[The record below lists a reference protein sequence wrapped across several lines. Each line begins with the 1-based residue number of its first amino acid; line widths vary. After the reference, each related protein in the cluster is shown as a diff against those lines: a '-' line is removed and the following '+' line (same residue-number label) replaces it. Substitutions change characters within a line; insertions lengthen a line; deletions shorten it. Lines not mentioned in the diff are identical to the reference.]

1 VTGTWGGARRDP
13 VHPEGDK
20 PLPHRTEKL
29 TIYEWT
35 GATASRYNLADG
47 HPRQALTPGQIAAI
61 GDVTSL
67 YIKSAAHNERD
78 AKAAF
83 EHAFFSLAGQES
95 VHRLRP
101 PLSHYSGS
109 SAIEVMAN
117 YLRMQ
122 KLTVTMAHPTFDSL
136 ADTLKR
142 HGVPLTPIPVEEA
155 LSLTPSSPP
164 IGTHALYLVMPNNPT
179 GHCPTREQF
188 AGITGFCARH
198 GILLLADF
206 CFRFYGTFWDYDQYQ
221 MLTDAGVDFI
231 CTEDTGKTWPAGD
244 VKLGMLVTS
253 DRPYGLLKDISD
265 DFLFSVAP
273 FTFEII
279 TRLIGAEHREVRR
292 VLAQDLADVNREV
305 LRMTL
310 DGSPLQIVNPSH
322 RMGLDWLQLPPGWN
336 ATALTEWLHAEYGPQ
351 LLPGERFYWADHRA
365 GSRYVRVALLRDPG
379 YFDEAATR
387 LRKLADLYQP
397 ASVSSLT

>member
-1 VTGTWGGARRDP
+1 
-13 VHPEGDK
+13 
-20 PLPHRTEKL
+20 LPDRTEKL

-47 HPRQALTPGQIAAI
+47 HPRQALTPGQIEAI

-83 EHAFFSLAGQES
+83 EHAFFTLAGQES

-155 LSLTPSSPP
+155 LSLTSSSPP

-244 VKLGMLVTS
+244 VKLGMLVAS

-273 FTFEII
+273 FTYEII

>member
-1 VTGTWGGARRDP
+1 
-13 VHPEGDK
+13 
-20 PLPHRTEKL
+20 LPYRTQKL
-29 TIYEWT
+29 TIHEWT
-35 GATASRYNLADG
+35 GATTSRYNLADG
-47 HPRQALTPGQIAAI
+47 HPRQALTPGQVEAI

-67 YIKSAAHNERD
+67 FIKSAAHSERD
-78 AKAAF
+78 AKASF
-83 EHAFFSLAGQES
+83 EHAFFTLAGQGA
-95 VHRLRP
+95 VRRLRP

-122 KLTVTMAHPTFDSL
+122 NLTVTMAHPTFDSL

-142 HGVPLTPIPVEEA
+142 HRVPLMPMPVEET
-155 LSLTPSSPP
+155 LNLTPSSPP
-164 IGTHALYLVMPNNPT
+164 TGTQALYVVMPNNPT

-188 AGITGFCARH
+188 AGITGYCARH

-206 CFRFYGTFWDYDQYQ
+206 CFRFYGSFWDYDQYQ
-221 MLTDAGVDFI
+221 MLADAEVDFI

-244 VKLGMLVTS
+244 VKLGMLLAS

-279 TRLIGAEHREVRR
+279 TRLIAAEDRGAGR
-292 VLAQDLADVNREV
+292 VLTQDLADANREV
-305 LRMTL
+305 LRTAL
-310 DGSPLQIVNPSH
+310 DGSPLQIVNPRH
-322 RMGLDWLQLPPGWN
+322 HMGLDWVLLPPGWS
-336 ATALTEWLHAEYGPQ
+336 ATALTDWLHAKDGPQ
-351 LLPGERFYWADHRA
+351 LLPGERFYWADHQA

-379 YFDEAATR
+379 YFAEAAAS
-387 LRKLADLYQP
+387 LRKLAGQYQP
-397 ASVSSLT
+397 

>member
-1 VTGTWGGARRDP
+1 
-13 VHPEGDK
+13 
-20 PLPHRTEKL
+20 LPDRTEKL

-83 EHAFFSLAGQES
+83 EHAFFTLAGQES

-155 LSLTPSSPP
+155 LSLTSSSPP

-244 VKLGMLVTS
+244 VKLGMLVAS

-273 FTFEII
+273 FTYEII

-310 DGSPLQIVNPSH
+310 DGSPLQIVNPRH
-322 RMGLDWLQLPPGWN
+322 HMGLDWLQLPPGWN
-336 ATALTEWLHAEYGPQ
+336 ATALTDWLHAEDGPQ

-397 ASVSSLT
+397 ASVSSLR

>member
-1 VTGTWGGARRDP
+1 MPD
-13 VHPEGDK
+13 
-20 PLPHRTEKL
+20 RTEKL

-47 HPRQALTPGQIAAI
+47 HPRQALTPGQIEAI

-83 EHAFFSLAGQES
+83 EHAFFTLAGQES

-155 LSLTPSSPP
+155 LSLTSSSPP

-244 VKLGMLVTS
+244 VKLGMLVAS

-273 FTFEII
+273 FTYEII

>member
-1 VTGTWGGARRDP
+1 
-13 VHPEGDK
+13 
-20 PLPHRTEKL
+20 LPYRTEKL
-29 TIYEWT
+29 TIHEWT

-47 HPRQALTPGQIAAI
+47 HPRQALTPGQVEAI

-67 YIKSAAHNERD
+67 FIKSAARNERD

-83 EHAFFSLAGQES
+83 EHAFFTLAGQGS
-95 VHRLRP
+95 VQRLRP
-101 PLSHYSGS
+101 LLSHYSGS

-122 KLTVTMAHPTFDSL
+122 NLTVTMAHPTFDSL

-142 HGVPLTPIPVEEA
+142 HRVPLAPMPVEEA
-155 LSLTPSSPP
+155 LNLAPSSPP
-164 IGTHALYLVMPNNPT
+164 TGTQALYVVMPNNPT

-188 AGITGFCARH
+188 AGITGYCARH

-206 CFRFYGTFWDYDQYQ
+206 CFRFYGSFWDYDQYQ

-244 VKLGMLVTS
+244 VKLGMLVAS

-273 FTFEII
+273 FTFEIL
-279 TRLIGAEHREVRR
+279 TRLIAAEHRGARQ
-292 VLAQDLADVNREV
+292 VLAQDLADANREV
-305 LRMTL
+305 LRTAL
-310 DGSPLQIVNPSH
+310 DGSPLQIVNPRH
-322 RMGLDWLQLPPGWN
+322 HMGLDWVLLPHGWN
-336 ATALTEWLHAEYGPQ
+336 ATALTDWLHAEDGPQ
-351 LLPGERFYWADHRA
+351 LLPGDRFYWADHQA

-379 YFDEAATR
+379 YFAEAAAS
-387 LRKLADLYQP
+387 LRKLADQYQP
-397 ASVSSLT
+397 

>member
-1 VTGTWGGARRDP
+1 MPDRI
-13 VHPEGDK
+13 
-20 PLPHRTEKL
+20 EKL
-29 TIYEWT
+29 TIHEWT

-47 HPRQALTPGQIAAI
+47 HPRQALTPGQIEAI
-61 GDVTSL
+61 GNVTSL
-67 YIKSAAHNERD
+67 FIKSAAHNERD

-83 EHAFFSLAGQES
+83 EHAFFTLAGQGS

-142 HGVPLTPIPVEEA
+142 HGVPLTPLPVEEA
-155 LSLTPSSPP
+155 LNLTPSSPP
-164 IGTHALYLVMPNNPT
+164 IGTQALYVVVPNNPT
-179 GHCPTREQF
+179 GHCPTRGQF
-188 AGITGFCARH
+188 AGITGYCARH

-206 CFRFYGTFWDYDQYQ
+206 CFRFYGSFWDYDQYQ

-244 VKLGMLVTS
+244 VKLGMLVAS
-253 DRPYGLLKDISD
+253 DRPYRLLKDIGD

-279 TRLIGAEHREVRR
+279 TRLISAEHRETRR
-292 VLAQDLADVNREV
+292 VLAQDLADANREV
-305 LRMTL
+305 LRTAL
-310 DGSPLQIVNPSH
+310 DGSPLQIVNPRH
-322 RMGLDWLQLPPGWN
+322 HMGLDWVLLPPGWN
-336 ATALTEWLHAEYGPQ
+336 ATALTDWLHAEDGPQ
-351 LLPGERFYWADHRA
+351 LLPGVRFYWADHQA

-379 YFDEAATR
+379 YFAEAAAS
-387 LRKLADLYQP
+387 LRKLADQYQP
-397 ASVSSLT
+397 